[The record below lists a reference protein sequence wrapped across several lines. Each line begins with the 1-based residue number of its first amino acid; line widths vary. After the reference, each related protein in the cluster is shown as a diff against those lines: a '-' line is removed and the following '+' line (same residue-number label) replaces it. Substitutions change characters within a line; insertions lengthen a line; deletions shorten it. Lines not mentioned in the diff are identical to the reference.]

1 MTTHRHDD
9 AGRTGSTVPATPA
22 PDPQG
27 QQPWLHDL
35 AICVDGNGT
44 ALSESD
50 GSMTGRGAHGF
61 FVDDQRA
68 VSHFTVGL
76 GAAQLVQVAH
86 SSRGPRSEFFTSAR
100 GLGDSGPDPT
110 VELRRR
116 RALTGG
122 TLREQVIV
130 ASRASQTLEAPLVI
144 RIGGDGADI
153 GPVKAGVATGE
164 ALEAHV
170 GPGGDGGVGGL
181 GGGASDAETR
191 CDAHWRTEALSVRV
205 AFSPAPDRLDVG
217 PGGVEATFLLTVAP
231 GSQSH
236 VEVVVQTERR
246 VEGHFAADAGSD
258 AMDWPESLSVDA
270 SDPRL
275 GKLLDAS
282 LADLRSLLLR
292 DPVAPG
298 DVFAAA
304 GTPWYLTLFGR
315 DSLWTARMMLP
326 LGTGLAA
333 GTLRALA
340 RRQGV
345 AHDADTAEA
354 PGKIPHELRR
364 PAYEDVSVDFT
375 LPPVYYGTVDA
386 TALWICLL
394 HDAWRW
400 GMAPDEVRSLLPHLR
415 AAASWLTDHAAPD
428 DDGFI
433 KYVDESGHGLANQ
446 GWKDSG
452 DSMRFRDGSLAASPI
467 ALVEA
472 QAYAVEAA
480 VGAAALLRALGD
492 VTADGGSRPAD
503 TARATELEQW
513 AASLR
518 EQIRARFWVG
528 PTDRPYLAMAIDST
542 ARPVDGVGSN
552 MGHVLGT
559 GSLTPVEAQRVT
571 DMLVGPTMLGD
582 FGITTLATDNGG
594 FNPIGYHTGSVWV
607 HDTAI
612 CALGMARE
620 GHTEQAALVATKL
633 LDVGEAFDYRL
644 PELFADSATIGQ
656 WAPYPASC
664 RPQAWAAASSVAM
677 LTVALGIT
685 VDVPGRR
692 VRVRPALPLPFGA
705 LTVKGL
711 QVGEA
716 SVSVAID
723 ASGEVTVE
731 GLPAD
736 FALDLPDDAARG
748 ALVGTG
754 RA

>member
-1 MTTHRHDD
+1 MTTHRHDAID
-9 AGRTGSTVPATPA
+9 AAAAARTPA
-22 PDPQG
+22 PEPEAPAPKPDPQG

-44 ALSESD
+44 ALSGSD
-50 GSMTGRGAHGF
+50 GSMTGQGAHGF
-61 FVDDQRA
+61 FVDDQRV

-76 GAAQLVQVAH
+76 GAAHLVQVAH

-116 RALTGG
+116 RRLTGG

-130 ASRASQTLEAPLVI
+130 ASRASQPITAPLVI

-164 ALEAHV
+164 LLEAH
-170 GPGGDGGVGGL
+170 PGHGHGGTD
-181 GGGASDAETR
+181 SDVR
-191 CDAHWRTEALSVRV
+191 GDAHWHTDAQSVRV
-205 AFSPAPDRLDVG
+205 TFSPAPDRLDVG
-217 PGGVEATFLLTVAP
+217 PAGVQATFALVVEP
-231 GSQSH
+231 GTERH
-236 VEVVVQTERR
+236 VEVSVQTERR
-246 VEGHFAADAGSD
+246 VDSHFAADAGSD
-258 AMDWPESLSVDA
+258 AVDWPESLSVDA

-292 DPVAPG
+292 DPADPG

-326 LGTGLAA
+326 LGTTLAA

-340 RRQGV
+340 RRQGI
-345 AHDADTAEA
+345 ARDAETAEA

-364 PAYEDVSVDFT
+364 TAYEDVSVDFT

-400 GMAPDEVRSLLPHLR
+400 GMPADEVRSLLPHLR
-415 AAASWLTDHAAPD
+415 AAASWLTDHASPD

-480 VGAAALLRALGD
+480 AGAAALLRELGD
-492 VTADGGSRPAD
+492 TTRD
-503 TARATELEQW
+503 TDPSDVSVAAVSDAARAAELEQW
-513 AASLR
+513 AALLR
-518 EQIRARFWVG
+518 QRIRDRFWVG
-528 PTDRPYLAMAIDST
+528 PSDRPYLAMAIDST

-559 GSLTPVEAQRVT
+559 GSLTPVEARQVT
-571 DMLVGPTMLGD
+571 DTLVGSTMLGN
-582 FGITTLATDNGG
+582 FGIATLATDNGG

-620 GHTEQAALVATKL
+620 GHTEQAAVVATKL
-633 LDVGEAFDYRL
+633 LDIGEAFDYRL

-692 VRVRPALPLPFGA
+692 VRVRPPSSQPFGA

-711 QVGEA
+711 RVGE
-716 SVSVAID
+716 STVSVVVD
-723 ASGEVTVE
+723 ATGEVSVE

-736 FALDLPDDAARG
+736 FVLDLPQG
-748 ALVGTG
+748 
-754 RA
+754 

>member
-1 MTTHRHDD
+1 MTTHRHEDD
-9 AGRTGSTVPATPA
+9 GTAEPGTST

-35 AICVDGNGT
+35 AICVDGNAT
-44 ALSESD
+44 ALSGSD
-50 GSMTGRGAHGF
+50 GSMTGQGAHGF
-61 FVDDQRA
+61 FVDDQRV
-68 VSHFTVGL
+68 VSRFTVGL
-76 GAAQLVQVAH
+76 GAARLVQVAH

-116 RALTGG
+116 RGLTGG

-130 ASRASQTLEAPLVI
+130 ASRASQPIAAPLVI

-164 ALEAHV
+164 LLEAHT
-170 GPGGDGGVGGL
+170 GHGEDGTDTGL
-181 GGGASDAETR
+181 GA
-191 CDAHWRTEALSVRV
+191 DAHWHTDALAVRV

-217 PGGVEATFLLTVAP
+217 PDGVQATFHLSVDP
-231 GSQSH
+231 GSERH

-246 VEGHFAADAGSD
+246 LESHFAADAGSE
-258 AMDWPESLSVDA
+258 AVDWSGSLSVDA

-282 LADLRSLLLR
+282 LADLRSLLLK
-292 DPVAPG
+292 DPADPR

-326 LGTGLAA
+326 LGTTLAA

-345 AHDADTAEA
+345 THDADTAEA

-364 PAYEDVSVDFT
+364 TAYEDVSVDFT

-400 GMAPDEVRSLLPHLR
+400 GMPVDEVRSLLPHLR
-415 AAASWLTDHAAPD
+415 AATSWLTDHAAPD

-452 DSMRFRDGSLAASPI
+452 DSMRFRDGSLAVSPI

-480 VGAAALLRALGD
+480 VGAAALLRTLGED
-492 VTADGGSRPAD
+492 TADGTSPSSD
-503 TARATELEQW
+503 VARAAELEQW
-513 AASLR
+513 AALLR
-518 EQIRARFWVG
+518 ERIRHRFWVG
-528 PTDRPYLAMAIDST
+528 PPERRYLAMAIDST

-559 GSLTPVEAQRVT
+559 GSLTPLEAQQVADT
-571 DMLVGPTMLGD
+571 LVGSTMLGD
-582 FGITTLATDNGG
+582 FGIATLATDNGG

-620 GHTEQAALVATKL
+620 GHMAEAAVVATKL

-664 RPQAWAAASSVAM
+664 RPQAWAAASSVAI

-692 VRVRPALPLPFGA
+692 VRVRPPASPPFGA

-711 QVGEA
+711 RVGDA
-716 SVSVAID
+716 TVSVVVD
-723 ASGEVTVE
+723 GSGEVSVE

-736 FALDLPDDAARG
+736 FALDLPQDDPRAT
-748 ALVGTG
+748 LTGTG
-754 RA
+754 TGTGGAA

>member
-1 MTTHRHDD
+1 MTTHRHEDD
-9 AGRTGSTVPATPA
+9 GTTEPGA
-22 PDPQG
+22 PTSAPHG

-44 ALSESD
+44 ALSGSD
-50 GSMTGRGAHGF
+50 GSMTGQGAHGY
-61 FVDDQRA
+61 FVDDQRV
-68 VSHFTVGL
+68 VSRFTVAL
-76 GAAQLVQVAH
+76 GTAHLVQVAH

-100 GLGDSGPDPT
+100 GLGDPGPDPT

-116 RALTGG
+116 RVLTGG
-122 TLREQVIV
+122 TLREHVIV
-130 ASRASQTLEAPLVI
+130 ASRASQPVAAPLVI
-144 RIGGDGADI
+144 RIAGDGADI

-164 ALEAHV
+164 LLEAHAGHGEP
-170 GPGGDGGVGGL
+170 GPDTDRRG
-181 GGGASDAETR
+181 
-191 CDAHWRTEALSVRV
+191 DAHWQTDAQSVRV
-205 AFSPAPDRLDVG
+205 SFSPAPDRLEAG
-217 PGGVEATFLLTVAP
+217 PDGVLATFDLTVDP
-231 GSQSH
+231 GTERH
-236 VEVVVQTERR
+236 LEVVVQTERR
-246 VEGHFAADAGSD
+246 LESHFAADAGSD
-258 AMDWPESLSVDA
+258 AVDWPGSLSVDA

-282 LADLRSLLLR
+282 LDDLRSLLLK
-292 DPVAPG
+292 DPADPR

-326 LGTGLAA
+326 LGTTLAA

-345 AHDADTAEA
+345 AHDVDTAEA

-364 PAYEDVSVDFT
+364 TAYEDVSVDFT

-400 GMAPDEVRSLLPHLR
+400 GLPADEVRSLLPHLR
-415 AAASWLTDHAAPD
+415 AAASWLTDHASPD
-428 DDGFI
+428 EDGFI

-452 DSMRFRDGSLAASPI
+452 DSMRFRDGSLAAAPI

-480 VGAAALLRALGD
+480 VGAAALLRALGED
-492 VTADGGSRPAD
+492 TADGTSPSAD
-503 TARATELEQW
+503 HARAAELESW
-513 AASLR
+513 ASLLR
-518 EQIRARFWVG
+518 ERIRDRFWVG
-528 PTDRPYLAMAIDST
+528 PAEQRYLAMAIDST

-559 GSLTPVEAQRVT
+559 GSLTPAEAQQVT
-571 DMLVGPTMLGD
+571 DTLVGSTMLGD
-582 FGITTLATDNGG
+582 FGIATLATDNGG

-620 GHTEQAALVATKL
+620 GHSAQAARVVTKL

-685 VDVPGRR
+685 VDVPARR
-692 VRVRPALPLPFGA
+692 VRVRPPSSLPFGA
-705 LTVKGL
+705 LAVKGL
-711 QVGEA
+711 RVGEA
-716 SVSVAID
+716 TVSVVVD
-723 ASGEVTVE
+723 ASGEVSVE

-736 FALDLPDDAARG
+736 YALDLPQG
-748 ALVGTG
+748 APRASLVGTVTP
-754 RA
+754 